1 MNEITS
7 LFKTAINEHTDRL
20 RDELKGIRTGRAHTG
35 MVEGMQ
41 VDAYGGSMKMKLQE
55 LASITTEGTDGIVIL
70 PFDASTSQDIEKA
83 ILTSPL
89 GLTPKIDG
97 AKITLRIPPLSEEQR
112 TKYVKLIS
120 QMIEDTKNAIR
131 RERESVRK
139 DIKHMFDAKEL
150 TEDDKFR
157 LEKEIDA
164 MIGESN
170 TELQAI
176 KDKKEQEIM
185 AV

>member
-7 LFKTAINEHTDRL
+7 LFKTAVKVQTDKL
-20 RDELKGIRTGRAHTG
+20 IEELKGIRTGRAHTG
-35 MVEGMQ
+35 MVEGMP
-41 VDAYGGSMKMKLQE
+41 VEAYGGSMKMKLQE
-55 LASITTEGTDGIVIL
+55 LASITTEGNDGIVIM

-83 ILTSPL
+83 ILASPL

-97 AKITLRIPPLSEEQR
+97 SKISLRIPPMSEEQR
-112 TKYVKLIS
+112 IKYVKLVS

-131 RERESVRK
+131 RERESIRK
-139 DIKHMFDAKEL
+139 DIKQMFDAKEL

-157 LEKEIDA
+157 MEKEIDA

-170 TELQAI
+170 IELQGI